1 MMAGLGAFRNSGGY
15 FAPMRD
21 QYDERMD
28 MYKQG
33 VEQNLQANP
42 YAAMIAA
49 QEQDRTRNAE
59 MSKRDNWLALAQ
71 AGLGMAA
78 GNSSDFLT
86 NVAAGG
92 QQGLA
97 ALRQGMTEAEK
108 RQAALQQRGD
118 LLQAAGSTIEGNN
131 AAAMRALAA
140 AGFTSGT
147 AMDRDIYTQAGGALR
162 EELTRE
168 ANIAEAARERVFR
181 GNESAAERTTR
192 IRIAQLNEDGA
203 NSRAGTEAALLRQGI
218 DDARVSSF
226 LGQRDNTISDI
237 NAKYK
242 LSDPATLAS
251 ADYPRILAA
260 ARKEF
265 VTRTLAVAKG
275 MGVNADIVK
284 DNPFGTGFTGG
295 NSPAGKNRGAP
306 TQTRN
311 DGVIRD

>member
-1 MMAGLGAFRNSGGY
+1 
-15 FAPMRD
+15 MRD

-28 MYKQG
+28 MYKHG

-59 MSKRDNWLALAQ
+59 MAKRDNWLALAQ

-131 AAAMRALAA
+131 AAAMRGLAA

-181 GNESAAERTTR
+181 GGENARDRAAQAAMNNARIAGEKALAKLREDAAKADDLSQRERLVLNYNSAAQER
-192 IRIAQLNEDGA
+192 AL
-203 NSRAGTEAALLRQGI
+203 AALEARLITPADFDRRVIQDKIQAYQAANLPVPRSLILQAQSLTPPPSGQTPQGG
-218 DDARVSSF
+218 V
-226 LGQRDNTISDI
+226 
-237 NAKYK
+237 
-242 LSDPATLAS
+242 
-251 ADYPRILAA
+251 PR
-260 ARKEF
+260 
-265 VTRTLAVAKG
+265 G
-275 MGVNADIVK
+275 
-284 DNPFGTGFTGG
+284 
-295 NSPAGKNRGAP
+295 P
-306 TQTRN
+306 TQEQ
-311 DGVIRD
+311 